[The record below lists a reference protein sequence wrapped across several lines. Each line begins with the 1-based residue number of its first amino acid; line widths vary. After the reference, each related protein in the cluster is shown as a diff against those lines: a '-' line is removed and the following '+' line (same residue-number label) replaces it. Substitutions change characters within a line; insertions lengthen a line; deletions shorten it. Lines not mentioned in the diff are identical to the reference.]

1 MATVARTLGPAD
13 HGAVLSLDE
22 YESGDYEAGYKYE
35 LIDGRLY
42 VSPEANLPED
52 WAENWLDRKLYAYAL
67 NHPKIINYVTR
78 KARVFVPGRPG
89 VTIPEPDIAA
99 YHDFPTARRIRS
111 LRWQDFSPL
120 LVCEIPSQDDPHKDL
135 IRNVSLYLAVPSI
148 KEYWILDTRANP
160 DEPQLIVRRRRGA
173 QWRVV
178 EVGFGETYTTPLLP
192 GFKLLLD
199 PRR

>member
-13 HGAVLSLDE
+13 HGAPLRLDDFQT
-22 YESGDYEAGYKYE
+22 GDYEAGYKYE

-52 WAENWLDRKLYAYAL
+52 RIENWLDRKLFAYSVK
-67 NHPKIINYVTR
+67 HPKIINYVTR

-99 YHDFPTARRIRS
+99 YHFPTSRRIRS
-111 LRWQDFSPL
+111 LRWQDVSPL

-135 IRNVSLYLAVPSI
+135 IRNVAFFLAVPSI
-148 KEYWILDTRANP
+148 KEYWILDTRADP
-160 DEPQLIVRRRRGA
+160 DEPEMIVRRRRGS
-173 QWRVV
+173 QWRVI
-178 EVGFGETYTTPLLP
+178 EVAFGQTYTTPLLP
-192 GFKLLLD
+192 GFMLLLD
-199 PRR
+199 PRK